1 MPSGHRSCQTS
12 SPSALSSS
20 LVTLFSFVGVIF
32 GNSLSLWPLG
42 IVVGDSLPRFST
54 RSIWR
59 GGYVMVFLS
68 IRGDCGE
75 GCDRDFCEVL
85 ALPTGSLLVVGFY
98 EFLDQMDLVRSGIL
112 NVGRNFSR
120 LRLLVAISFPISL
133 GSFVVGIWDL
143 GGDRAFTVV
152 EPYFDKFAEYAIEG
166 NLKGSPNSP

>member
-12 SPSALSSS
+12 SPSASSSS
-20 LVTLFSFVGVIF
+20 LVTLFSFVDVIF

-42 IVVGDSLPRFST
+42 IMFSA

-75 GCDRDFCEVL
+75 GCDRVFCEVL

-98 EFLDQMDLVRSGIL
+98 EFLDQMDLVRSRIL
-112 NVGRNFSR
+112 DVGRNFWR